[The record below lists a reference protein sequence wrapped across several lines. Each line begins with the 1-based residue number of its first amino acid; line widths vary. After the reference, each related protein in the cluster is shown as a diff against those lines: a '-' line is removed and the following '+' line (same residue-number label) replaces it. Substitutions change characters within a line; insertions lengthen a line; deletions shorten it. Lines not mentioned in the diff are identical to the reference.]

1 MADRHGGV
9 GVGAALGEHQRNRF
23 TDDFAAAQHHHV
35 ATGGF
40 DVVVHQQ
47 LLNPLGRA
55 GQEPRPALDEQADI
69 FWMKRVDIFQRMDGI
84 ENALFLDLLRQ
95 WKLHENA
102 VHRINGR
109 GVVQSHDQIEQFLL
123 RRRSRQ
129 TVQPARHA
137 DALASLP
144 LVAHIDLAGR
154 VFAHQHRGQAGRDSA
169 LQFELSHARGQ
180 IALQSNCKCFA
191 IQDCCRH
198 GFCFPTRW
206 RGATHK
212 KSRE

>member
-1 MADRHGGV
+1 
-9 GVGAALGEHQRNRF
+9 
-23 TDDFAAAQHHHV
+23 
-35 ATGGF
+35 
-40 DVVVHQQ
+40 
-47 LLNPLGRA
+47 
-55 GQEPRPALDEQADI
+55 
-69 FWMKRVDIFQRMDGI
+69 MKRVDIFQRMDGI

-129 TVQPARHA
+129 TVQPARQA

-154 VFAHQHRGQAGRDSA
+154 VSRPPAPRPGRA
-169 LQFELSHARGQ
+169 
-180 IALQSNCKCFA
+180 
-191 IQDCCRH
+191 
-198 GFCFPTRW
+198 
-206 RGATHK
+206 
-212 KSRE
+212 